1 MRGVRFAVVSST
13 LLFLFGT
20 SAPYPTAYS
29 DIACG
34 DLSTSSPTILISEF
48 YPCAMS
54 NDEYVILTCVAD
66 FGISLL
72 NWSLSDGEGTIK
84 FLKPLVVGSMGSL
97 AISMNSTSF
106 EKAYNKPPNVSL
118 GPGGCSS
125 AGLVVCG
132 SFRLSDVG
140 DSLCLRSPLGA
151 VVDSAYYGETSDV
164 REAWSGASIAS
175 ARQGEVLR
183 RIEVGGSILDSDTS
197 LDWMPFREFRYGYT
211 DHVPVTAVISPGDL
225 EAFVSPDCALD
236 VIVHDLETACKS
248 IRVCSYEFDSVPI
261 ANALLNCAR
270 RGVEVRMLLDGAP
283 AGGMS
288 AREVACLSALAVA
301 GVDVA
306 VTFSR
311 INDGVVQHIGA
322 LHSKYIVID
331 ECECVVQSENFVE
344 VGVPVDRLYGN
355 RGWGV
360 EFRSP
365 SLGLYLAS
373 LFDDDGR
380 TSRVDIRSW
389 TADPRFNRSGT
400 LPQQVKASHQTGVL
414 EPLISSSPS
423 TVTLYASPDCSQT
436 EPFVLDLI
444 ADSKSILAE
453 QFQCDLLWKTRWSV
467 STEANPILQ
476 ELVDLVRRD
485 CSASILFDSSWF
497 SAETNNAS
505 LEFLT
510 EQCAGS
516 IGHSCFALMDRR
528 APTEVLHN
536 KGFVVDSE
544 MSVVSSNNWVY
555 ASFAKN
561 RELAALVG
569 SEEVAI
575 YFERV
580 FTLDSVPDTT
590 PPVAD
595 AGPDLTVDPGQNVT
609 ISGAGSHDDR
619 AMSDF
624 MWDIDSDGDY
634 EERGEDISLSFSLP
648 GTYEIELTASD
659 SWGNEAMDT
668 LVVFVRGGGEVHDDP
683 SDHGSRSSS
692 VGLDWVVPVIVAI
705 AAIAVSRARS
715 LRKDSARKL
724 NHGRKGSR

>member
-1 MRGVRFAVVSST
+1 M
-13 LLFLFGT
+13 LFLLGT
-20 SAPYPTAYS
+20 SAPYPSAWSPLT
-29 DIACG
+29 CEG
-34 DLSTSSPTILISEF
+34 LSTSSSTVLISEF

-54 NDEYVILTCVAD
+54 NDEYVVLTCVAD

-84 FLKPLVVGSMGSL
+84 FLKPLVVESMGSL

-106 EKAYNKPPNVSL
+106 VKAYNKPPDVSL

-125 AGLVVCG
+125 AGLVVSG
-132 SFRLSDVG
+132 SFRLSNVG

-151 VVDSAYYGETSDV
+151 VADSAYYGDTSDV

-175 ARQGEVLR
+175 ARQGEVLT
-183 RIEVGGSILDSDTS
+183 RIEVGGSVLDTDTS

-211 DHVPVTAVISPGDL
+211 DHAPVTAVIPPGDL
-225 EAFVSPDCALD
+225 KAFVSPDCALD
-236 VIVHDLETACKS
+236 VIVHGLETAYKS
-248 IRVCSYEFDSVPI
+248 VRVCSYEFDSVTI
-261 ANALLNCAR
+261 TNALLNCAG
-270 RGVEVRMLLDGAP
+270 RGVEVHMLLDGAP

-288 AREVACLSALAVA
+288 AREVACLSVLALA
-301 GVDVA
+301 GVDVV

-311 INDGVVQHIGA
+311 ISDGVVKHIGA

-331 ECECVVQSENFVE
+331 ERVCVVQSENFVE
-344 VGVPVDRLYGN
+344 AGVPVDRLYGN

-365 SLGLYLAS
+365 SLGSYLAS

-400 LPQQVKASHQTGVL
+400 LPLQVRASHQTGVL
-414 EPLISSSPS
+414 APLISRSSS
-423 TVTLYASPDCSQT
+423 TVTLYPSPDSSQT
-436 EPFVLDLI
+436 RPFVLDLI
-444 ADSKSILAE
+444 ADSKSMLAE
-453 QFQCDLLWKTRWSV
+453 QFQCDLLWKTRWSGP
-467 STEANPILQ
+467 TETNPILQ
-476 ELVDLVRRD
+476 ELVDMVWRG

-516 IGHSCFALMDRR
+516 IGPSCFALMDRR

-561 RELAALVG
+561 RELAALVV
-569 SEEVAI
+569 SEEVAS
-575 YFERV
+575 YFEQV
-580 FTLDSVPDTT
+580 FRLDSVPDTT

-595 AGPDLTVDPGQNVT
+595 AGPDITVDPGQNIT

-619 AMSDF
+619 AMSDL

-648 GTYEIELTASD
+648 GTYEIELIASD
-659 SWGNEAMDT
+659 SWGNEATDT
-668 LVVFVRGGGEVHDDP
+668 LVVFVRGGGEVHHDP
-683 SDHGSRSSS
+683 SDQGLGSSS

-705 AAIAVSRARS
+705 AAIAVSWARS
-715 LRKDSARKL
+715 LKKDSARKL